1 MRIEVVLEIRY
12 LAAQAFDFL
21 FGVVAV
27 RGETEQFFDIALEGV
42 DFLLALLYLLVHF
55 QPSSFTH
62 GGYFCITMASGPQ
75 IPRMRSSKSGSTC
88 TLRADSSLASVP
100 SSLNRSN
107 STRQRP
113 GRLAIS

>member
-1 MRIEVVLEIRY
+1 MGIEIVFEIGY
-12 LAAQAFDFL
+12 LAAETLDFF

-27 RGETEQFFDIALEGV
+27 RGETEQFFDVALEGV

-55 QPSSFTH
+55 QSSSLTH

-75 IPRMRSSKSGSTC
+75 IPRMRSSRSGSTW

-113 GRLAIS
+113 GRLAIN

>member
-1 MRIEVVLEIRY
+1 MRIEIVLEIGD
-12 LAAQAFDFL
+12 LAAKALDFL

-27 RGETEQFFDIALEGV
+27 GGEAQQFLDVTLERV
-42 DFLLALLYLLVHF
+42 NFLLAFLYLLVHF
-55 QPSSFTH
+55 QSSSLAH
-62 GGYFCITMASGPQ
+62 SAYFCITMASGPQ
-75 IPRMRSSKSGSTC
+75 IPRMRSSKSGSTW